1 MSSPNTSV
9 LDVVVNSDRVAVG
22 IMAHMLDVANKRGAF
37 SLDESGKIMEALKFL
52 RGPPTEN
59 PPQQP
64 QPKAA
69 EETAGTASQNTPAAA
84 PVAAPPTKP
93 QLN

>member
-1 MSSPNTSV
+1 MSAATTTSV
-9 LDVVVNSDRVAVG
+9 LDVNVDSDRVAVG

-52 RGPPTEN
+52 RGPPEA
-59 PPQQP
+59 QQA
-64 QPKAA
+64 Q
-69 EETAGTASQNTPAAA
+69 PAAA
-84 PVAAPPTKP
+84 ADAASEESSPEAAPAAPAAVPAKP

>member
-1 MSSPNTSV
+1 MSAATTTSV
-9 LDVVVNSDRVAVG
+9 LDVNVDSDRVAVG

-52 RGPPTEN
+52 RAPSE
-59 PPQQP
+59 PQQP
-64 QPKAA
+64 QPAAA
-69 EETAGTASQNTPAAA
+69 EAESEESSPEAAPAA
-84 PVAAPPTKP
+84 PAAVPAKP

>member
-1 MSSPNTSV
+1 MSAATTTSV
-9 LDVVVNSDRVAVG
+9 LDVNVDSDRVAVG

-52 RGPPTEN
+52 RGPSE
-59 PPQQP
+59 PQQP
-64 QPKAA
+64 QPAAA
-69 EETAGTASQNTPAAA
+69 EAASEESSPEAAPAA
-84 PVAAPPTKP
+84 PAAVPAKP